1 MPKKSQKLVV
11 TNKTAL
17 RSKYGPEGLKKV
29 LAAVRQM
36 KQADRKRGL
45 ETEIIFLD
53 DPATMKRKAVTD
65 TKSGQQHK
73 VAIDAVYAA
82 RKPHYLVIL
91 DAPDVVPHV
100 ALENP
105 IRDDDESDL
114 PSDLPY
120 ACDAPFSRDMRRYIT
135 VTRVVGRMPGITNA
149 KNPSFLVKQIRS
161 AASFRSRPREDYL
174 SYLAI
179 SAAEWRGSSTRN
191 VGRIFGASKL
201 LVSPPVKAPRANRH
215 MRALT
220 HFINCH
226 GMHEDT
232 RFYGELD
239 NARYLA
245 ALSSQDVLK
254 HARRGT
260 VVAAECCFGAELYDP
275 RLDADNKK
283 DFPIAIAYL
292 DRGAIG
298 FLGSTTTAYGD
309 VDEVGAADLMVQ
321 YFLVNVLDG
330 ASLGRALLQA
340 RQQFVLSERLDE
352 ETNLKTLGQFILLGD
367 PSVHPCIGDE
377 KDERALRW
385 ASDPVAARANRRLEL
400 IALGKAAGDSSLLPG
415 KPIRQPSQKILRQVK
430 KLARHEGFEADDLYA
445 YHSDAGRLLRQ
456 AEGRRKPREQL
467 FVAVKTA
474 GEPGRLVNGRRT
486 QWRKSRVL
494 VVRAGT
500 DGVYSYRTYVGR

>member
-1 MPKKSQKLVV
+1 
-11 TNKTAL
+11 
-17 RSKYGPEGLKKV
+17 
-29 LAAVRQM
+29 
-36 KQADRKRGL
+36 
-45 ETEIIFLD
+45 
-53 DPATMKRKAVTD
+53 
-65 TKSGQQHK
+65 
-73 VAIDAVYAA
+73 
-82 RKPHYLVIL
+82 
-91 DAPDVVPHV
+91 
-100 ALENP
+100 
-105 IRDDDESDL
+105 
-114 PSDLPY
+114 
-120 ACDAPFSRDMRRYIT
+120 MRRYIT

-149 KNPSFLVKQIRS
+149 KNPSFLIKQIRS

-239 NARYLA
+239 NAQYLA

-352 ETNLKTLGQFILLGD
+352 ETNLKTLGQFILLG
-367 PSVHPCIGDE
+367 I
-377 KDERALRW
+377 LRSIP
-385 ASDPVAARANRRLEL
+385 ASATRRTS
-400 IALGKAAGDSSLLPG
+400 GRFAGR
-415 KPIRQPSQKILRQVK
+415 PIRLLRARTGGSSSSPSARPLVTARCCRASRSVSQVK
-430 KLARHEGFEADDLYA
+430 KSCGRSRSSPATKASRRTI
-445 YHSDAGRLLRQ
+445 SMPTTPMPAGCC
-456 AEGRRKPREQL
+456 GRRRDGASPASSCSSQSRPR
-467 FVAVKTA
+467 ASPA
-474 GEPGRLVNGRRT
+474 D
-486 QWRKSRVL
+486 W
-494 VVRAGT
+494 
-500 DGVYSYRTYVGR
+500 